1 MSFARSLLGFQDA
14 NSSEFTP
21 EGCHNVIDLMPD
33 QQGNLPKGGTMR
45 LGAYPCQIKKN
56 SILDAAYGTPV
67 IQERHRHRYE
77 FNNQYRE
84 QLETAGLMITGIK
97 PRQSPGGGNRTAGKF
112 VLCRRTVSSGV

>member
-1 MSFARSLLGFQDA
+1 MQVSVIEFARSLLGFQDA

-56 SILDAAYGTPV
+56 SILECCIWNACDTRA
-67 IQERHRHRYE
+67 
-77 FNNQYRE
+77 
-84 QLETAGLMITGIK
+84 
-97 PRQSPGGGNRTAGKF
+97 
-112 VLCRRTVSSGV
+112 SSSSI